1 MSEEARSFGN
11 PNVVFSNTA
20 ALVRPGEFSRFGR
33 IGDDSGSHL
42 RPASYAILC
51 GR

>member
-1 MSEEARSFGN
+1 MSEEARRLGN
-11 PNVVFSNTA
+11 PDVVFSNTA

-42 RPASYAILC
+42 RSASYAILS